1 MSYKVQKPSWQVSWA
16 DPPEI
21 KKISQL
27 ECGKKEWKNLPPHY
41 RQYPNKRCFF
51 LFWGFPEHE
60 RERFSWKLW
69 HCQTPPPLMRGKVFG
84 FVFALDS
91 SSTGSDVPA
100 PSLSL
105 GEESPSCGNGKSSQR
120 PTRVTHLSKSLPD
133 TQILKF
139 PNTGCFFYWS
149 APKKYEVSDF
159 IENSI
164 EKVSSVRI
172 S

>member
-1 MSYKVQKPSWQVSWA
+1 MA
-16 DPPEI
+16 
-21 KKISQL
+21 
-27 ECGKKEWKNLPPHY
+27 KNLPPHY
-41 RQYPNKRCFF
+41 RRYPNKRCIF

-120 PTRVTHLSKSLPD
+120 PTRVTHLSNLCRIHKYWNS
-133 TQILKF
+133 QIQWQIYKKNKF
-139 PNTGCFFYWS
+139 DAHHCSKRRANDNKGNTLIKIDRYKEIYIVKPYLGKAS
-149 APKKYEVSDF
+149 Q
-159 IENSI
+159 
-164 EKVSSVRI
+164 I
-172 S
+172 SFLFC